1 MKKIDIEKWERKNPK
16 LPENFFDEMQE
27 KVLAETTRKK
37 EPKRFQLV
45 AWASVAAVIV
55 FGVMIFFNNDKKPM
69 PELAITPKENLI
81 IDTQYIEPIIENEKT
96 QELAK
101 PVAKKVEFVV
111 QKVEK
116 KAQPKPKAVAE
127 EKPALEEVM
136 NTMTESELGDL
147 AMNYEQDTFL
157 ELY

>member
-1 MKKIDIEKWERKNPK
+1 
-16 LPENFFDEMQE
+16 
-27 KVLAETTRKK
+27 
-37 EPKRFQLV
+37 
-45 AWASVAAVIV
+45 
-55 FGVMIFFNNDKKPM
+55 M
-69 PELAITPKENLI
+69 PELATTPKENLI

>member
-1 MKKIDIEKWERKNPK
+1 MKKIDIEKWERKNPE

-69 PELAITPKENLI
+69 PELATTPKENLI
-81 IDTQYIEPIIENEKT
+81 IDTQYIEPIIENEKE
-96 QELAK
+96 QELVK

-116 KAQPKPKAVAE
+116 KIPPKPKAVVE

-136 NTMTESELGDL
+136 NTMTESELRDL